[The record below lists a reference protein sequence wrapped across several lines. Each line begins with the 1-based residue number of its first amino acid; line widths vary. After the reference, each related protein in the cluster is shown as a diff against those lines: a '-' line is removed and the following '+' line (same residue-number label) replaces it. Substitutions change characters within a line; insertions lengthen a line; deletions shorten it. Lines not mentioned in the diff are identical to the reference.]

1 MEHGR
6 DERMTDRI
14 MVGRG
19 SEAPVERAF
28 KRWLEET
35 GWTLIDEA
43 GSWADV
49 IAQRGDERL
58 IGEVKGYTAGNT
70 GLDIDTMF
78 GQLLRR
84 MKPGAATTWAV
95 IVPSRS
101 LTAVLR
107 VPIEIRSA
115 LGIRVFEVRDN
126 DEVVEHFV

>member
-1 MEHGR
+1 
-6 DERMTDRI
+6 MTAKFR
-14 MVGRG
+14 
-19 SEAPVERAF
+19 
-28 KRWLEET
+28 T
-35 GWTLIDEA
+35 
-43 GSWADV
+43 V

-70 GLDIDTMF
+70 GLDTDTMY

-107 VPIEIRSA
+107 CPDRNPQRPRDPRIR
-115 LGIRVFEVRDN
+115 GPRQRRGG
-126 DEVVEHFV
+126 

>member
-1 MEHGR
+1 MSEG
-6 DERMTDRI
+6 EAMTSDRI
-14 MVGRG
+14 LVGKG

-28 KRWLEET
+28 KAWLVAQ
-35 GWTLIDEA
+35 GWTLVNEA

-49 IAQRGDERL
+49 IAERGDERL

-70 GLDIDTMF
+70 GLDVDTMF

-95 IVPSRS
+95 IVPTRS

-107 VPIEIRSA
+107 VPIDVRRA
-115 LGIRVFEVRDN
+115 LGIKVYEVRD
-126 DEVVEHFV
+126 DDSVVEHFV

>member
-1 MEHGR
+1 MTGR
-6 DERMTDRI
+6 IT
-14 MVGRG
+14 VGRG

-107 VPIEIRSA
+107 VPIEIRST

>member
-1 MEHGR
+1 MS
-6 DERMTDRI
+6 DRV
-14 MVGRG
+14 MMGRG

-115 LGIRVFEVRDN
+115 LGIRVFEVRES

>member
-1 MEHGR
+1 MS
-6 DERMTDRI
+6 DRI

-28 KRWLEET
+28 KQWLEET

-43 GSWADV
+43 GSWAEV

-95 IVPSRS
+95 IVSSRS
-101 LTAVLR
+101 LIAVLR

>member
-1 MEHGR
+1 
-6 DERMTDRI
+6 MTDRI

-84 MKPGAATTWAV
+84 MKPGAATTWVV

-107 VPIEIRSA
+107 VPIEIRST
-115 LGIRVFEVRDN
+115 LVIRVFEVRDN
-126 DEVVEHFV
+126 DEVVEQFV